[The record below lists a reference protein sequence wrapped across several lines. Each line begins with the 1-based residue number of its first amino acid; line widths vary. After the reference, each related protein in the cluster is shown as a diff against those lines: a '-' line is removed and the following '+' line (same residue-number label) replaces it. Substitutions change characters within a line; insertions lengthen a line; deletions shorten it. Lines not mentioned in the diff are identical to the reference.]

1 MYVAGFGLNYYSNIK
16 SCQKI
21 ICILFVFYLQL
32 PHVHCVW
39 TSKEI
44 LCQDLCVIK
53 GSLRF

>member
-39 TSKEI
+39 TNKEI